1 MTAADI
7 FLTSMTERTLRH
19 IADVHTP
26 AFTSVRRMRNCRRA
40 VSVGPSARPS
50 AVFVYCIETS
60 KHILKPFPPIGR
72 STILLFPYQML
83 WQSDED
89 LVKV

>member
-26 AFTSVRRMRNCRRA
+26 AFTSVRRMRNLPMPSCGVCR
-40 VSVGPSARPS
+40 SVRPS
-50 AVFVYCIETS
+50 VCRVRVLHRNEQTYSQTF
-60 KHILKPFPPIGR
+60 
-72 STILLFPYQML
+72 STY
-83 WQSDED
+83 W
-89 LVKV
+89 

>member
-26 AFTSVRRMRNCRRA
+26 AFTSVRRMRNLPMPSCGRCGVCR
-40 VSVGPSARPS
+40 SVCRVRVLHRNEQTYSQT
-50 AVFVYCIETS
+50 F
-60 KHILKPFPPIGR
+60 
-72 STILLFPYQML
+72 STY
-83 WQSDED
+83 W
-89 LVKV
+89 